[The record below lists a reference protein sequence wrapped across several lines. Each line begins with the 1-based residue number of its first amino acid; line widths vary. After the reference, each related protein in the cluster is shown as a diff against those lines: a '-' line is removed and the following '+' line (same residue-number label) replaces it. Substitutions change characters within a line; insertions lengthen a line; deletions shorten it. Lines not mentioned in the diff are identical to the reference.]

1 MAPNPVFRG
10 LWRRR
15 VLVGLGA
22 LLALGLTLKVISG
35 AGGEGAIA
43 TTSVLVDTPKHQL
56 VDQGSAGVETL
67 GWRAAVLAELLGTE
81 SSKRRIARAVPIPA
95 RMLSVVDPELNI
107 PTIEASLP
115 QVASEAAASS
125 LAPYVLTTR
134 TDGILP
140 LIEIRAEAPDS
151 DEATRL
157 AGGAVAELEAGA
169 VLGPRPDS
177 PRFVVT
183 PVASISARATSGDPQ
198 VLRALALGG
207 TVFCLWCA
215 AIILVPACARLVA
228 PVGRRALRRGVASL
242 SCRLPGTA
250 AGPGAV

>member
-10 LWRRR
+10 LWRRKA
-15 VLVGLGA
+15 LLALGV
-22 LLALGLTLKVISG
+22 LLALGLTLKMIGGTGGGG
-35 AGGEGAIA
+35 AVA
-43 TTSVLVDTPKHQL
+43 TTSVLADTPGHQL
-56 VDQGSAGVETL
+56 IDQGSAGVETL

-81 SSKRRIARAVPIPA
+81 SAKRRIARAVPIAPP
-95 RMLSVVDPELNI
+95 MLSIVDPELNL

-151 DEATRL
+151 DQATRL
-157 AGGAVAELEAGA
+157 AAAAVSELEAGA

-183 PVASISARATSGDPQ
+183 PVGSISARAVSGDPEI
-198 VLRALALGG
+198 VRAVAIGG
-207 TVFCLWCA
+207 IVFCLWCA
-215 AIILVPACARLVA
+215 AIILAPACVDWW
-228 PVGRRALRRGVASL
+228 RRAGAERSL
-242 SCRLPGTA
+242 EA
-250 AGPGAV
+250 